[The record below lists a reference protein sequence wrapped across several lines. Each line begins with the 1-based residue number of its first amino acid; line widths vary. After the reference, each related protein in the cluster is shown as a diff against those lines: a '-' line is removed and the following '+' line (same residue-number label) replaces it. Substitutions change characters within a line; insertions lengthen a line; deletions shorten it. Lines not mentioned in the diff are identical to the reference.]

1 MKKYLVVAGGAAALS
16 LGLAAPAASAAP
28 VNCDD
33 HPTPEVRVDQIL
45 GELPEE
51 VTKFKQAA
59 REGRQARKDLNR
71 YFAKSVRCAQV
82 TFKLAVADDRE
93 TLKAVLTDAEATEEE
108 KVAAK
113 DAYKAATAPE
123 RAERKATVVEAR
135 SAVKDAKKEVRSWFK
150 ATVKELKAN
159 GQGPKP
165 AKAERA

>member
-28 VNCDD
+28 VNCED
-33 HPTPEVRVDQIL
+33 HPAAEVRTQEIL
-45 GELPEE
+45 AELPTE
-51 VTKFKQAA
+51 VANFREAA

-93 TLKAVLTDAEATEEE
+93 TLKAVLTDSEATEED
-108 KVAAK
+108 KATAK
-113 DAYKAATAPE
+113 EAYKTATAPE
-123 RAERKATVVEAR
+123 RAARKATVVDTR
-135 SAVKDAKKEVRSWFK
+135 STVKDAKKEVRSWFRS
-150 ATVKELKAN
+150 TVKELKAN

-165 AKAERA
+165 AKANRA